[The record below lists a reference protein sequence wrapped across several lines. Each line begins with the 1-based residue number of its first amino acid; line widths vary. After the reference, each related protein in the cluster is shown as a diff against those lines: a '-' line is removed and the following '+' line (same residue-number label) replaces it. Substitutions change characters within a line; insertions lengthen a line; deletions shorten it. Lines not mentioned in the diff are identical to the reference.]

1 MCCSNT
7 FSLYFHFSF
16 FSVGAV
22 GMFTLNGEEWYE
34 KRKAVAHAFA
44 FKHVKRMANMA
55 IEKTD
60 EWIHSKHDNE
70 SFVFD
75 VSNTIL
81 DIVLAAIVETAFEYE
96 MSPTEKEVFTH
107 ELELAIIEFMAKDP
121 GKGIFF
127 IHRVYK
133 CVQELSHL
141 FCSFY
146 SKSISKYVFF
156 STP

>member
-1 MCCSNT
+1 MYDMCCSNT

-16 FSVGAV
+16 FSVSAV

-44 FKHVKRMANMA
+44 SKHVKRMSNMA
-55 IEKTD
+55 IETTD

-96 MSPTEKEVFTH
+96 MSPILK
-107 ELELAIIEFMAKDP
+107 K
-121 GKGIFF
+121 
-127 IHRVYK
+127 
-133 CVQELSHL
+133 
-141 FCSFY
+141 
-146 SKSISKYVFF
+146 KSLRMN
-156 STP
+156 

>member
-1 MCCSNT
+1 MTVCSNI
-7 FSLYFHFSF
+7 FSLYFSSLSF
-16 FSVGAV
+16 QVGAV

-44 FKHVKRMANMA
+44 SKHVKRMSNMA

-96 MSPTEKEVFTH
+96 MSPILK
-107 ELELAIIEFMAKDP
+107 K
-121 GKGIFF
+121 
-127 IHRVYK
+127 
-133 CVQELSHL
+133 
-141 FCSFY
+141 
-146 SKSISKYVFF
+146 KSLRMN
-156 STP
+156 